1 MSLVLE
7 KVPEDKRYA
16 RVKNA
21 LHTQIL
27 KKAIYKTDKLKSK
40 VSKKIKPNLGKWKR
54 MPPLRRR
61 SPEV

>member
-7 KVPEDKRYA
+7 KVPEDKRDA

-27 KKAIYKTDKLKSK
+27 KKAIYKTDNLKSK
-40 VSKKIKPNLGKWKR
+40 ISEKIKPNLEK
-54 MPPLRRR
+54 
-61 SPEV
+61 